1 MTINHRLWTEL
12 WARAARSEMGIA
24 VVAEPANYTK
34 DYIVKNRPDDF
45 KNYVVALTSDPNLLF
60 IIKPGVTLDQELP
73 E

>member
-1 MTINHRLWTEL
+1 
-12 WARAARSEMGIA
+12 MGIA

-34 DYIVKNRPDDF
+34 DYLVKNRPDDF